1 MFVGYITFSSC
12 VLLGGRIEDWI
23 VICKSFTGGHRQSP
37 DPRIIS
43 SLTETRI
50 EQREEPFGGGRIRG
64 RRQRLLLFQIPVSGS
79 HN

>member
-1 MFVGYITFSSC
+1 MFVGYIAFSSR

-37 DPRIIS
+37 DPPIIS

-50 EQREEPFGGGRIRG
+50 EQREESFGGGG
-64 RRQRLLLFQIPVSGS
+64 
-79 HN
+79 